1 MDYQKYKIICYRYC
15 IYELKSWPKL
25 NLKEIA
31 GFEEPTRK
39 LLYAYYGYISL
50 LDNYTDLE
58 LSKKLEASNL
68 SCLYE
73 IAIHTNNL
81 KLIKYL
87 KSRNIIYDYP
97 LWNDRN
103 LYYLAIFYGC
113 LKIIKYFD
121 SNNFIFIN
129 GLHLHYYLGRIS
141 YLEAAARSGFLKIVK
156 YFELKEKDSPYFREN
171 IIECYINAI
180 YSYKKSI
187 RIITYL
193 ETKYPLYITNKIIY
207 ILKKELYQSE
217 RVTEDYYQISGY
229 NIKNKVNPV
238 CNYLIRYKTT
248 YLLCYI

>member
-1 MDYQKYKIICYRYC
+1 MDYQKYNRICKRYC

-25 NLKEIA
+25 NLEQIT

-58 LSKKLEASNL
+58 LSKNLEANNL

-97 LWNDRN
+97 LWSDRN
-103 LYYLAIFYGC
+103 LYYSAIYYGC

-121 SNNFIFIN
+121 SNNFIFNN
-129 GLHLHYYLGRIS
+129 GLHYYLEKIS
-141 YLEAAARSGFLKIVK
+141 YLEAAAWSGFLKIVK
-156 YFELKEKDSPYFREN
+156 YFESKEKDSPDFREK
-171 IIECYINAI
+171 IIKCYINAI

-187 RIITYL
+187 CIITYL

-207 ILKKELYQSE
+207 ILKKDLYQSD
-217 RVTEDYYQISGY
+217 RITEDYYQISGY
-229 NIKNKVNPV
+229 NIKNTVNPII
-238 CNYLIRYKTT
+238 NYLIRYKTT